1 MRKFRR
7 HKTSR
12 KEKQCKINYGE
23 TIVSELPQPF
33 ANAVKLCDSAYEGEK
48 PEDAE
53 AVLSAARNC
62 SEELMGEIERYSWG
76 IIWTNEVQ
84 ELLGKCFREIGN
96 QRVIFDDLE
105 KALGNMELLKIKK
118 AKEDL
123 EFSFKMLDE
132 AWNELLSVKKVHFS
146 PYGPIDIVIKA
157 SMNVL
162 AGYLNPAPLAVLHVP
177 AAVFVSRL
185 AASVKRHEKFYGET
199 ENSKLAVKI
208 TEGLQL
214 GVGALAK
221 YLDTLDKVCLEDS
234 LRLLRTSRQLHEV
247 MERLGEEAAEKRER
261 RHPLGEEFYRAKECK
276 LSGHDLAMFRRAA
289 ATAVQSDVTA
299 AQYLIEHP
307 LCVLS
312 GVDTEALKQ
321 AAVNAAE
328 CINSSLSKDWD
339 DIDTEEIDNA
349 LADFSELIAQEMAK
363 VTGDYEVVRGA
374 AHFEELIVSV
384 GLALAGKLAP
394 EEFMAVL
401 EYQNERLQE
410 AAEEVNKS
418 RAQMDPAEF
427 VKLSQCFNVQAEAL
441 ASMASWCDTGD
452 PDELRGGWEYM
463 ASVLPEMRR
472 LAADMRIRLQGGV
485 QYTRETVC
493 MKCGSANLKN
503 ARNCSVCGAVL
514 PQVASANY
522 AFTDM
527 DGHDDSLQMTSGNLL
542 RLENLMHDLEQG
554 RAGENEIRSLLD
566 DLLRN
571 AENVK
576 RVFENKLYPAIRKEG
591 KGLGTAK
598 QFSDDLASYISG
610 LEMMAQYLE
619 EPIDDYLYH
628 GFDICRRALN
638 SLQEVRGSLKRL
650 GI

>member
-1 MRKFRR
+1 
-7 HKTSR
+7 
-12 KEKQCKINYGE
+12 
-23 TIVSELPQPF
+23 
-33 ANAVKLCDSAYEGEK
+33 
-48 PEDAE
+48 
-53 AVLSAARNC
+53 
-62 SEELMGEIERYSWG
+62 
-76 IIWTNEVQ
+76 
-84 ELLGKCFREIGN
+84 
-96 QRVIFDDLE
+96 
-105 KALGNMELLKIKK
+105 
-118 AKEDL
+118 
-123 EFSFKMLDE
+123 
-132 AWNELLSVKKVHFS
+132 
-146 PYGPIDIVIKA
+146 
-157 SMNVL
+157 
-162 AGYLNPAPLAVLHVP
+162 
-177 AAVFVSRL
+177 
-185 AASVKRHEKFYGET
+185 
-199 ENSKLAVKI
+199 
-208 TEGLQL
+208 
-214 GVGALAK
+214 
-221 YLDTLDKVCLEDS
+221 
-234 LRLLRTSRQLHEV
+234 
-247 MERLGEEAAEKRER
+247 
-261 RHPLGEEFYRAKECK
+261 
-276 LSGHDLAMFRRAA
+276 
-289 ATAVQSDVTA
+289 
-299 AQYLIEHP
+299 
-307 LCVLS
+307 
-312 GVDTEALKQ
+312 
-321 AAVNAAE
+321 
-328 CINSSLSKDWD
+328 
-339 DIDTEEIDNA
+339 
-349 LADFSELIAQEMAK
+349 
-363 VTGDYEVVRGA
+363 
-374 AHFEELIVSV
+374 
-384 GLALAGKLAP
+384 
-394 EEFMAVL
+394 MAVL

-503 ARNCSVCGAVL
+503 ARTCSVCGAVL